1 MNPVCEALKDINI
14 EGNIVPH
21 AWLENLR
28 TEKGRPDPIAVLI
41 LADIFYWYRPALI
54 KNETTGRIIGYKEKF
69 YADKLQRSYRLYA
82 ELFGIGKTT
91 AKRAIDNLVRLKL
104 ITKELRNVK
113 IKMGTLSNVMYL
125 EPILENVFLLTRSG
139 LNEEDNSEHALPV
152 SDPPLSESNTPPIA
166 KRQTYTEITT
176 ENSPKNTLERAPS
189 PKSKT
194 FFSTNQ
200 EKSPSPPLRGT
211 PPPQISGSE
220 EQASNIPSNNKI
232 SETNPNIPDQSQTS
246 GKPEI
251 TLCSE
256 DDSNISQTTI
266 SNPTNNNI
274 EIELVEL
281 LYRERTEKFPD
292 IPFSDGEKQRWVAV
306 MNDTLKKRYK
316 PDVLSDAIKF
326 IFNWGDS
333 YWRKRIM
340 KPRNFRENILSVV
353 TQMIEDEQQ
362 KKKDEEKEKFFID

>member
-1 MNPVCEALKDINI
+1 MNPVCEVLKDINI

-104 ITKELRNVK
+104 ITKELKNVK
-113 IKMGTLSNVMYL
+113 IRMGTLSNVMYL
-125 EPILENVFLLTRSG
+125 EPILENVFRLTQSG
-139 LNEEDNSEHALPV
+139 LNEEEDSEHALPV
-152 SDPPLSESNTPPIA
+152 SDPPLSESDTPPIA
-166 KRQTYTEITT
+166 KRQTYTKTTT

-189 PKSKT
+189 PKTKT
-194 FFSTNQ
+194 LLSTNQ
-200 EKSPSPPLRGT
+200 DKSLSPPSGGT

-232 SETNPNIPDQSQTS
+232 SETNPNIPDQSQTP

-251 TLCSE
+251 TLGSE
-256 DDSNISQTTI
+256 GDPNISQTTI
-266 SNPTNNNI
+266 SNPINNNNI
-274 EIELVEL
+274 EIELVEFFYTEMKKRVPDSQIPKTPKGIQEEL
-281 LYRERTEKFPD
+281 RQLRFIIDEGRTPELIKKAIQFVFEKE
-292 IPFSDGEKQRWVAV
+292 SDGFWVRRV
-306 MNDTLKKRYK
+306 SKLLNLKN
-316 PDVLSDAIKF
+316 SFWTI
-326 IFNWGDS
+326 IN
-333 YWRKRIM
+333 
-340 KPRNFRENILSVV
+340 
-353 TQMIEDEQQ
+353 QMPQEDEEGFWP
-362 KKKDEEKEKFFID
+362 D